1 MPEPGGWALGSTRET
16 PMKKQV
22 KKLVLAKE
30 TLRRLMAG
38 DLIDVAGGSI
48 TINSPTYA
56 SCGERFCLDEPI
68 GPSC

>member
-1 MPEPGGWALGSTRET
+1 
-16 PMKKQV
+16 MKKPV

-30 TLRRLMAG
+30 TVRSLETFDLMKA
-38 DLIDVAGGSI
+38 AGGSI
-48 TINSPTYA
+48 TINSPTYN